1 MPREAE
7 ISINEREFIKQALQ
21 EQIRLDGR
29 AFDAFRK
36 LELTFGDEYGVADV
50 QLGKTRCVRLAA
62 QIIFKLTYTRV
73 IARISVDVV
82 TPAPERKF
90 DGVFQIVTEFS
101 PMASPAFEIGRPTDA
116 EVILSRIL
124 EKAIRR
130 SNALDTESLC
140 IIAGQKCF
148 ALRADV
154 HIIDHDGGLI
164 DASCIAVMAALQ
176 HFRRPDVQVEGEK
189 AIVLSVREREP
200 IPLSILHQ
208 PLCVTFSYF
217 EEGEIY
223 LVDANVAEEQVR
235 QGQVII
241 TMNKHGEI
249 CQIAKYGG
257 ATVDPLALLSCTNIA
272 LEKVKHMSKFIQQ
285 KLDEDGKKR
294 NKGGVL
300 DELSAENNREN
311 AVIPG

>member
-7 ISINEREFIKQALQ
+7 ISVNERAFIQEALK

-29 AFDAFRK
+29 AFDAFRV

-50 QLGKTRCVRLAA
+50 QLGKTR
-62 QIIFKLTYTRV
+62 V
-73 IARISVDVV
+73 IARISVDV
-82 TPAPERKF
+82 TAPLPERKF
-90 DGVFQIVTEFS
+90 DGIFQIVTEFS
-101 PMASPAFEIGRPTDA
+101 PMASPAFEVGRPTDA

-140 IIAGQKCF
+140 IIAGLKCF

-176 HFRRPDVQVEGEK
+176 HFRRPDVLVEGEK
-189 AIVLSVREREP
+189 ATVLGLREREP

-217 EEGEIY
+217 EEGEIF
-223 LVDANVAEEQVR
+223 LVDANLAEEQVR
-235 QGQVII
+235 KGQVIV
-241 TMNKHGEI
+241 TLNRHGEV

-257 ATVDPLALLSCTNIA
+257 ATVDPLALLNCTNIA
-272 LEKVKHMSKFIQQ
+272 LQNVKTISSYIQSR
-285 KLDEDGKKR
+285 LEEDAKR
-294 NKGGVL
+294 RDAGGL
-300 DELSAENNREN
+300 MAELSAENPR
-311 AVIPG
+311 

>member
-1 MPREAE
+1 M
-7 ISINEREFIKQALQ
+7 
-21 EQIRLDGR
+21 
-29 AFDAFRK
+29 
-36 LELTFGDEYGVADV
+36 
-50 QLGKTRCVRLAA
+50 AA
-62 QIIFKLTYTRV
+62 P
-73 IARISVDVV
+73 S
-82 TPAPERKF
+82 
-90 DGVFQIVTEFS
+90 
-101 PMASPAFEIGRPTDA
+101 FEIGRPTDA

-189 AIVLSVREREP
+189 AIILSVREREP

-208 PLCVTFSYF
+208 PFCVTFSYF
-217 EEGEIY
+217 EDDEVY
-223 LVDANVAEEQVR
+223 LVDADAAEEQVR

-241 TMNKHGEI
+241 TMNKHGEV

-257 ATVDPLALLSCTNIA
+257 ATINPLALLQCTNIA
-272 LEKVKHMSKFIQQ
+272 LDKVKQIGKFIQQ
-285 KLDEDGKKR
+285 KLDDDNKR
-294 NKGGVL
+294 RNPKSL
-300 DELSAENNREN
+300 MNELSAENAREN
-311 AVIPG
+311 AAIPG

>member
-1 MPREAE
+1 MNKE
-7 ISINEREFIKQALQ
+7 ILIPL
-21 EQIRLDGR
+21 
-29 AFDAFRK
+29 
-36 LELTFGDEYGVADV
+36 
-50 QLGKTRCVRLAA
+50 
-62 QIIFKLTYTRV
+62 RV

-116 EVILSRIL
+116 EIILSRIL

-189 AIVLSVREREP
+189 AVILSVREREP

-208 PLCVTFSYF
+208 PFCVTFSYF
-217 EEGEIY
+217 ADEDVY
-223 LVDANVAEEQVR
+223 LVDANAAEEQVR
-235 QGQVII
+235 EGQVIV
-241 TMNKHGEI
+241 TMNKHGEV

-257 ATVDPLALLSCTNIA
+257 ATVDPLALLNCTNIA
-272 LEKVKHMSKFIQQ
+272 LEKVKQMTRFIQQ
-285 KLDEDGKKR
+285 KLDDDNKKR
-294 NKGGVL
+294 NPKGL
-300 DELSAENNREN
+300 MNELSAENAREN
-311 AVIPG
+311 AAIPG

>member
-1 MPREAE
+1 M
-7 ISINEREFIKQALQ
+7 
-21 EQIRLDGR
+21 
-29 AFDAFRK
+29 
-36 LELTFGDEYGVADV
+36 
-50 QLGKTRCVRLAA
+50 AA
-62 QIIFKLTYTRV
+62 P
-73 IARISVDVV
+73 S
-82 TPAPERKF
+82 
-90 DGVFQIVTEFS
+90 
-101 PMASPAFEIGRPTDA
+101 FEIGRPTDA

-189 AIVLSVREREP
+189 AIILSVREREP

-217 EEGEIY
+217 EDDDVY
-223 LVDANVAEEQVR
+223 LVDADAAEEQVR

-241 TMNKHGEI
+241 TMNKHGEV

-257 ATVDPLALLSCTNIA
+257 ATINPLALLQCTNIA
-272 LEKVKHMSKFIQQ
+272 LDKVKQMGKFIQQ
-285 KLDEDGKKR
+285 KLDDDNRRR
-294 NKGGVL
+294 NPKSL
-300 DELSAENNREN
+300 MNELSAENAREN
-311 AVIPG
+311 AAIPG